1 MSSASKKCK
10 LLLDTKPLIKLFAK
24 EKGWEAV
31 QDLLLRIENEE
42 LEASISV
49 VTLTEIYYKYLHEKR
64 ADLAKARVEELRY
77 ATYLKKID
85 VDEKIATKAGEFKGK
100 YSIPIAD
107 CVISATAFYQNSI
120 MLTDDDDFKKIV
132 EITVQSEQEFLSSIK
147 NQRKEKP

>member
-1 MSSASKKCK
+1 
-10 LLLDTKPLIKLFAK
+10 LIKLFAK